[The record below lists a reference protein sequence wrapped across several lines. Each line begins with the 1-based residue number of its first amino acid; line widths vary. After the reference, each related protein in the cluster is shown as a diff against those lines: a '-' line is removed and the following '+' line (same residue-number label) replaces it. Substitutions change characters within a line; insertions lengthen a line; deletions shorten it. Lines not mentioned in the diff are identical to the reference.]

1 MVTSSRKQ
9 RVWLVLLLVCG
20 GMIACSDSTPIG
32 SIECIGERI
41 RCGLTEKQL
50 DPDALQLT
58 TPTDEIST
66 TGLRWSSQ

>member
-32 SIECIGERI
+32 SIECIG
-41 RCGLTEKQL
+41 
-50 DPDALQLT
+50 
-58 TPTDEIST
+58 
-66 TGLRWSSQ
+66 